1 MYSEGSKF
9 NAGNGDVP
17 GTALIRIMTVV
28 IIVKMRSHTRLTTC
42 DTVPYARLFNLRILK
57 TNEKS

>member
-1 MYSEGSKF
+1 VLCSEGSKF

-28 IIVKMRSHTRLTTC
+28 IIVRTRS
-42 DTVPYARLFNLRILK
+42 DKVN
-57 TNEKS
+57 NM